1 MIQESRPSRWFMG
14 APAAV
19 LLVATLGLVGVP
31 SAWAQRP
38 AVVAAP
44 ATISAEGLPEIS
56 NAIPES
62 VRRYTEARG
71 AGFLG
76 WHPVRREML
85 ISTRFGNTNQ
95 LHQVKS
101 PGADRT
107 QLTFFEEPVGGS
119 SYDPVQGTSIVF
131 ARDVGGNEF
140 SQLYRLELASREVS
154 LLTDGKRSQNG
165 GVAWS
170 RQGDRIAFASTMRNG
185 ADRDLYIMSPADSTT
200 RTLVYQASGGG
211 WGVADWTPDGNALL
225 VGEFLSVTRSRL
237 HVLDLATK
245 TLRQVT
251 PEDTAEVAYGS
262 ASFSADGKGVY
273 LTSDRDSEF
282 RRLSYLDL
290 ASGTLTALVNDIPW
304 DVGQVTLSRDGRRL
318 AFTANV
324 EGIDRL
330 YLMDTRTR
338 RYRRVASLPQ
348 GLVGGLEWH
357 HNGRDLGFTFSSAR
371 STGDAWSLDAVTGA
385 LTRWTESELGG
396 MASDQLVEPEL
407 VRWPSFDGQTISG
420 FLYRPKGFAGKR
432 PVIINIH
439 GGPESQSR
447 PGFQGRNNYF
457 INELGIAIIYPNV
470 RGSTGFGKT
479 FVKLDNG
486 LKREDTVKD
495 IGALLDWIAAQ
506 PDLDAS
512 RVLVTGG
519 SYGGYMTLMVATTY
533 DTRICCSVDVVGIS
547 NLATFLQNTE
557 SYRRDLRR
565 VEYGDERNPEMRA
578 FMERTAPLSNA
589 SKVTKPLF
597 VVQGAND
604 PRVPRTEADQ
614 MVATVRRNGSP
625 VWYIIGLDEGHGFRK
640 KANADYQFFAT
651 VAFVQKYLVGAATL

>member
-1 MIQESRPSRWFMG
+1 MIQESRRSPRVDR
-14 APAAV
+14 V
-19 LLVATLGLVGVP
+19 LTALFLLTGLGL
-31 SAWAQRP
+31 AWAPNALAQRS
-38 AVVAAP
+38 AVVTAP
-44 ATISAEGLPEIS
+44 ATISAEGLPEIA
-56 NAIPES
+56 NTIPES

-71 AGFLG
+71 ASFSS

-95 LHQVKS
+95 LHRVKA

-107 QLTFFEEPVGGS
+107 QLTFFEEPVGAS
-119 SYDPVQGTSIVF
+119 SYDPARGTSIVF

-140 SQLYRLELASREVS
+140 SQLYRMDLTSREVT

-165 GVAWS
+165 GAVWS

-185 ADRDLYIMSPADSTT
+185 ADRDLYITSPADPA
-200 RTLVYQASGGG
+200 TLSRVYEASGGG
-211 WGVADWTPDGNALL
+211 WAVADWAPDGKALL
-225 VGEFLSVTRSRL
+225 VAEFLSVTRRRFY
-237 HVLDLATK
+237 VLDLGTK

-251 PEDTAEVAYGS
+251 PQDTAEVAYAD
-262 ASFSADGKGVY
+262 ASFAADGKGVY

-290 ASGTLTALVNDIPW
+290 ASGALTVLVNDIPW
-304 DVGQVTLSRDGRRL
+304 DVDQVTLSRDGRRL
-318 AFTANV
+318 AFTAS
-324 EGIDRL
+324 EDGIDRL

-338 RYRRVASLPQ
+338 RYRGVAGLAQ

-357 HNGRDLGFTFSSAR
+357 ANGRDLGFTFSSAR
-371 STGDAWSLDAVTGA
+371 STGDAWSLDAVTGVV
-385 LTRWTESELGG
+385 TRWTESELGG
-396 MASDQLVEPEL
+396 MAAEQLVEPEL
-407 VRWPSFDGQTISG
+407 VRWPSFDGRTISG
-420 FLYRPKGFAGKR
+420 FLYRPKGHAGKR

-439 GGPESQSR
+439 GGPESQAL

-495 IGALLDWIAAQ
+495 IGALLDWIATQ
-506 PDLDAS
+506 PDLDAA

-533 DTRICCSVDVVGIS
+533 DARICCSVDVVGIS

-565 VEYGDERNPEMRA
+565 VEYGDERNPEVRA
-578 FMERTAPLSNA
+578 FMEQTAPLTNA
-589 SKVTKPLF
+589 AKVTKPLF

-604 PRVPRTEADQ
+604 PRVPKSEADQ
-614 MVATVRRNGSP
+614 MVATVRKNGSP
-625 VWYIIGLDEGHGFRK
+625 VWYVLGLDEGHGFRK
-640 KANADYQFFAT
+640 KANADFQFYAT